1 MNEQLKYNK
10 ENLFNSPILQQ
21 YDSEGQRYFLSY
33 LLKKNYD
40 FEIKSGHIIFT
51 NITSEIQIKNMLEEY
66 NYETQKENIKTKI
79 EATKQVMIFGAEGY
93 NQRLK
98 QRLKILKKKYENKER
113 ESSRCNYKENL
124 VK

>member
-79 EATKQVMIFGAEGY
+79 EATKKAMIFGAEDY

-98 QRLKILKKKYENKER
+98 QRLKILKKKYENNER
-113 ESSRCNYKENL
+113 ESSR
-124 VK
+124 

>member
-40 FEIKSGHIIFT
+40 FEIKSGILYLLISH
-51 NITSEIQIKNMLEEY
+51 
-66 NYETQKENIKTKI
+66 
-79 EATKQVMIFGAEGY
+79 
-93 NQRLK
+93 LK
-98 QRLKILKKKYENKER
+98 
-113 ESSRCNYKENL
+113 YK
-124 VK
+124 